1 MIKKSVQL
9 LMLSKASKSDE
20 KVLDAL
26 MRVKAAGFDSIELNS
41 FMVHP
46 SSFMVRALTKAAGM
60 GVGSSGKRDW
70 KGLIEKSGLSVTS
83 LHSDL
88 GSLERNMDGIV
99 EEATKFGTK
108 RIVITGMYRYD
119 YTSSSSVSSLA
130 TRLNKCGENL
140 RKSGMELF
148 YHNHNIELTLD
159 EKRRRALDVL
169 LLETDK
175 ENLSFELDTYWLG
188 EAGADPKEWMK
199 KMGERMKL
207 WHIADRG
214 WRSKKDQITPIVECD
229 SVELGTGNMPLE
241 ELLDIAKVNRVE
253 EIVLETHKNWINN
266 DPVASLEISGKWLK
280 ERV

>member
-1 MIKKSVQL
+1 
-9 LMLSKASKSDE
+9 MLSKASKSDE
-20 KVLDAL
+20 KAL
-26 MRVKAAGFDSIELNS
+26 EALNRVKAAGFDSIELNS

-159 EKRRRALDVL
+159 EKGRRALDVL

-175 ENLSFELDTYWLG
+175 ENLSFEIDTYWLG

-214 WRSKKDQITPIVECD
+214 WRGKKNQITPIVECD
-229 SVELGTGNMPLE
+229 SVELGTGNMPLDD
-241 ELLDIAKVNRVE
+241 LLSVAKDNGVE

-266 DPVASLEISGKWLK
+266 DPLLSLETSGKWLK

>member
-1 MIKKSVQL
+1 
-9 LMLSKASKSDE
+9 
-20 KVLDAL
+20 
-26 MRVKAAGFDSIELNS
+26 MR
-41 FMVHP
+41 
-46 SSFMVRALTKAAGM
+46 
-60 GVGSSGKRDW
+60 
-70 KGLIEKSGLSVTS
+70 
-83 LHSDL
+83 
-88 GSLERNMDGIV
+88 DG
-99 EEATKFGTK
+99 AWQQFF
-108 RIVITGMYRYD
+108 
-119 YTSSSSVSSLA
+119 
-130 TRLNKCGENL
+130 TRQPD
-140 RKSGMELF
+140 
-148 YHNHNIELTLD
+148 ELTLD
-159 EKRRRALDVL
+159 EKGRRALDVL

-175 ENLSFELDTYWLG
+175 ENLSFEIDTYWLG

>member
-1 MIKKSVQL
+1 
-9 LMLSKASKSDE
+9 MLSKASKSDE
-20 KVLDAL
+20 KAL
-26 MRVKAAGFDSIELNS
+26 EALNRVKAAGFDSIELNS

-46 SSFMVRALTKAAGM
+46 SSFMVRVLTKAAGM

-83 LHSDL
+83 RHSDL
-88 GSLERNMDGIV
+88 GSLERNMDSVV
-99 EEATKFGTK
+99 EEAKMFGTN

-119 YTSSSSVSSLA
+119 YTSYSSVSSLA
-130 TRLNKCGENL
+130 MRLNKC
-140 RKSGMELF
+140 GMELF

-159 EKRRRALDVL
+159 EKGRRALDVL

-175 ENLSFELDTYWLG
+175 ENLSFEIDTYWLG

>member
-1 MIKKSVQL
+1 
-9 LMLSKASKSDE
+9 MLSKASKSDE
-20 KVLDAL
+20 KAL
-26 MRVKAAGFDSIELNS
+26 EALNRVKAAGFDSIELNS
-41 FMVHP
+41 FMIHP

-159 EKRRRALDVL
+159 EKGRRALDVL
-169 LLETDK
+169 IDETEGD
-175 ENLSFELDTYWLG
+175 NLSFEIDTYWLNEG
-188 EAGADPKEWMK
+188 GSDSKEWMK
-199 KMGERMKL
+199 KMMY
-207 WHIADRG
+207 
-214 WRSKKDQITPIVECD
+214 
-229 SVELGTGNMPLE
+229 
-241 ELLDIAKVNRVE
+241 
-253 EIVLETHKNWINN
+253 
-266 DPVASLEISGKWLK
+266 ISYCVTLTM
-280 ERV
+280 